1 MDGFLLLVG
10 IALGI
15 ACLIYCG
22 PREDS
27 SASDS
32 APKVGDSR
40 QVNLS
45 GVILVPPVIT
55 GAIDF
60 AEDHFARD
68 DDLWFHERYRD
79 MEDLLEDRGSRA
91 NEGWQHLGNAVFDGP
106 SYSFGIDS
114 NDDFAVHCICI
125 NPATGLPMTSGSE
138 AGFDVGGN
146 PYGFSNDDLSGHY
159 DSQGFGLDS
168 ASSSYSSFVGDN
180 WS

>member
-15 ACLIYCG
+15 ACLVFG
-22 PREDS
+22 RPREDF

-32 APKVGDSR
+32 APEVGDSP

-45 GVILVPPVIT
+45 GVIRVPPVIT
-55 GAIDF
+55 GAIDL
-60 AEDHFARD
+60 AEDHFAMD

-79 MEDLLEDRGSRA
+79 MEDLLDDFGSRA
-91 NEGWQHLGNAVFDGP
+91 NDGLWLPGKAVFDGP
-106 SYSFGIDS
+106 GYSFGIDS
-114 NDDFAVHCICI
+114 NDDFAVQRICI
-125 NPATGLPMTSGSE
+125 NPATGLPMISDSE

-146 PYGFSNDDLSGHY
+146 PYGFSNDDLSGHH
-159 DSQGFGLDS
+159 DSLGFGFDS
-168 ASSSYSSFVGDN
+168 ASSSHSSSVGDD

>member
-15 ACLIYCG
+15 ACLIYG
-22 PREDS
+22 RSREDS

-32 APKVGDSR
+32 APKVGDSP

-60 AEDHFARD
+60 AEDHFAMD

-79 MEDLLEDRGSRA
+79 MEDLLEDFGSRA
-91 NEGWQHLGNAVFDGP
+91 NEGWWHPGKAVFDGP
-106 SYSFGIDS
+106 GYSFGIDS
-114 NDDFAVHCICI
+114 NDEFAVHRICI
-125 NPATGLPMTSGSE
+125 NPATGLPMISDSE

-146 PYGFSNDDLSGHY
+146 PYGFSNDDLSSHH
-159 DSQGFGLDS
+159 DSLGFGFDS
-168 ASSSYSSFVGDN
+168 ASSSYSSFLGDD